1 MIDMQAAQQVQGSK
15 FDTVKKY
22 TPHVLIVIGLL
33 SPLITT
39 IVLSNNTGTADS
51 NQELRKYVGYSAIPV
66 IISMI
71 ILAIGAFLYF
81 SRNPEYIVY
90 FAITAAI
97 FAMGISNLALCVS
110 IIDKQIS

>member
-1 MIDMQAAQQVQGSK
+1 MQAGQSEQGPSK
-15 FDTVKKY
+15 WDSIKKY
-22 TPHVLIVIGLL
+22 IPHVLIFIGFL

-39 IVLSNNTGTADS
+39 IVLSTNTGTADS
-51 NQELRKYVGYSAIPV
+51 NQELRKYVGISAPV
-66 IISMI
+66 IIISMV
-71 ILAIGAFLYF
+71 ILAIGCFYYF
-81 SRNPEYIVY
+81 SRNPEYIIY

>member
-1 MIDMQAAQQVQGSK
+1 MQAAQQAQGSK
-15 FDTVKKY
+15 MDTVKKY
-22 TPHVLIVIGLL
+22 LPHVLIVIGLL
-33 SPLITT
+33 SPFITT

-51 NQELRKYVGYSAIPV
+51 NQELRKYVGYSMIPV

-71 ILAIGAFLYF
+71 ILALGCFLYF
-81 SRNPEYIVY
+81 SRNPEYVVY

-97 FAMGISNLALCVS
+97 FAMGISNIALCVS